1 MTVALPTEPHG
12 IPYHYHAQRIFCA
25 IMFNNVAYQA
35 ATDGRAF
42 QLIPLTLFSLVRSST
57 TRLLVA
63 CVTGTNSLLSS
74 QPSSLQVVAAGIHRP
89 RCQSYFVPIS
99 QRTFLLSS
107 LRKVRDSNS
116 RYVAVCLVS
125 GEVPS
130 STRPTFLMFFCLKSY
145 YVTMS
150 FLKTCEPHG
159 GQEMKKKN

>member
-1 MTVALPTEPHG
+1 
-12 IPYHYHAQRIFCA
+12 
-25 IMFNNVAYQA
+25 MFNNVAYQA

-42 QLIPLTLFSLVRSST
+42 QLIPITLVSLVRSST

-63 CVTGTNSLLSS
+63 CVTGTNSVLSS

-99 QRTFLLSS
+99 QRTCLLS

-130 STRPTFLMFFCLKSY
+130 STRPTFQTCMSYPEFCFFLENLRTVTVGRRFFLTKLIIRRCL
-145 YVTMS
+145 TLWPLP
-150 FLKTCEPHG
+150 LKG
-159 GQEMKKKN
+159 L